1 MNWPICSDL
10 DLNAPTC
17 RLAGIRLVRRSLRE
31 REEIGLCTTHRA
43 SAVRDISSRRGG
55 LRWRAQGPELL
66 VLGQIADHIR
76 RPVDA
81 SGTTVAILPPSSD
94 IFSADRKECVYGYG
108 HREIQDAE
116 ALHT

>member
-1 MNWPICSDL
+1 MNWPISSDL
-10 DLNAPTC
+10 DLNAPPC
-17 RLAGIRLVRRSLRE
+17 KLAGIRLVRRSLRE
-31 REEIGLCTTHRA
+31 REEIGLCTTLRA
-43 SAVRDISSRRGG
+43 SAVRDTSSRLGG

-66 VLGQIADHIR
+66 VLGPIADHIR

-94 IFSADRKECVYGYG
+94 IFSGKECVYGYG

-116 ALHT
+116 ALYT